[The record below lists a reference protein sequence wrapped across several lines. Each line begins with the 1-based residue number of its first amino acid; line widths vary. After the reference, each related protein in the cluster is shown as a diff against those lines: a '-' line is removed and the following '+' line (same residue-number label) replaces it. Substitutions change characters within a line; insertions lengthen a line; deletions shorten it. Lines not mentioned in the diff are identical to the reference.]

1 LENYLH
7 YAPVERLR
15 IDRDICYGAAECVKA
30 APQAFA
36 LDDDGF
42 VVALDLDVLD
52 EEAMR
57 EAARR
62 CPSGALSLDS
72 GDA

>member
-1 LENYLH
+1 V
-7 YAPVERLR
+7 ARLR

-42 VVALDLDVLD
+42 VIALDVDSL
-52 EEAMR
+52 EEDALR
-57 EAARR
+57 AVARR
-62 CPSGALSLDS
+62 CPSGALSLD
-72 GDA
+72 GDDDA